1 MDTDALRKSLADLNL
16 EPLWERTEGGLR
28 PAPAPDA
35 PQIWRWADIEP
46 LIGETIS
53 AVPMEMVERRV
64 LTLKNPDPRRRY
76 TTTTRSINCGL
87 QILMPGETAPP
98 HRHSPNAL
106 RVALAGE
113 GGRTTVNGE
122 TYEMKRGDVILT
134 PSWTSHA
141 HSHAGSER
149 VVWIDFLDV
158 PLYRDLEL
166 IFFEV
171 GGREP
176 EAAVAAVGRAHQG
189 PLPTGRFPW
198 ADVRTALLDAAA
210 DGEAVHEYVDPV
222 IGDAALATLDCRARC
237 FLPRNSH
244 GNPPGHERR
253 SSANSVCLVLE
264 GEGETDFGDTVV
276 RWRANDIF
284 TVPHWRWHAHRAAGD
299 AAAILMEVSDRPA
312 LRRLGMLSET
322 ERARSAP

>member
-1 MDTDALRKSLADLNL
+1 MDADALRKSLADLNL

-28 PAPAPDA
+28 PAPLPDA
-35 PQIWRWADIEP
+35 PQIWRWAEIEP
-46 LIGETIS
+46 LIDETIA
-53 AVPMEMVERRV
+53 AVPMDKVERRV
-64 LTLKNPDPRRRY
+64 LTLRNPDPRRRY

-87 QILMPGETAPP
+87 QVLMPGETAPP

-122 TYEMKRGDVILT
+122 THEMIRGDVILT

-158 PLYRDLEL
+158 PLFRDLEL

-171 GGREP
+171 GGAEP
-176 EAAVAAVGRAHQG
+176 EAAVASVGGAHGG
-189 PLPTGRFPW
+189 PLPAGRFPW
-198 ADVRTALLDAAA
+198 ADIRAALIAAA
-210 DGEAVHEYVDPV
+210 SDGESVHDYVDPV

-237 FLPRNSH
+237 FRP
-244 GNPPGHERR
+244 GNRLERERR
-253 SSANSVCLVLE
+253 TSANSVCLVLE
-264 GEGETDFGDTVV
+264 GEGETDFGETVL
-276 RWRANDIF
+276 RWRPNDIF
-284 TVPHWRWHAHRAAGD
+284 TVPHWRWHAHRVEGD
-299 AAAILMEVSDRPA
+299 APAVLMEVSDRPA
-312 LRRLGMLSET
+312 LRRLGVLSET
-322 ERARSAP
+322 ERARRSAP

>member
-1 MDTDALRKSLADLNL
+1 MDSDALRKSLADLNL

-35 PQIWRWADIEP
+35 PQIWRWAEIAP
-46 LIGETIS
+46 LIDETIA

-64 LTLKNPDPRRRY
+64 LTLRNPDPRRRY

-122 TYEMKRGDVILT
+122 TYEMRRGDVILT

-158 PLYRDLEL
+158 PLFRDLEL

-171 GGREP
+171 GGAEP
-176 EAAVAAVGRAHQG
+176 DAAVAAVGGAHEG
-189 PLPTGRFPW
+189 RLPEGRFPW
-198 ADVRTALLDAAA
+198 AGVRASLVSAAA
-210 DGEAVHEYVDPV
+210 EDEAVHDYVDPV

-237 FLPRNSH
+237 FRP
-244 GNPPGHERR
+244 GNAPVRERR

-264 GEGETDFGDTVV
+264 GEGETDFGDTVF

-284 TVPHWRWHAHRAAGD
+284 TVPHWRWHAHRAAGSGP
-299 AAAILMEVSDRPA
+299 AILMEVSDRPA

-322 ERARSAP
+322 DRARSSP